1 MYHEVAKEPG
11 FTLKAVDLQGE
22 SSVFMS
28 LPAPGYEI
36 EEPTPSPDGKYVV
49 ARRDEKSIVVIDVAN
64 QATQTIDN
72 ASSYSWARDGLE
84 VVENNVSRVY
94 RLKQVGHWFTDDQ
107 PNRGECL
114 RLCVNGH
121 THLKRSWSLMA
132 K

>member
-1 MYHEVAKEPG
+1 MAKVLVDYPSQYVVLLGWFGDKLLYHEFAREPG

-72 ASSYSWARDGLE
+72 ASSYSWARDG
-84 VVENNVSRVY
+84 
-94 RLKQVGHWFTDDQ
+94 
-107 PNRGECL
+107 
-114 RLCVNGH
+114 
-121 THLKRSWSLMA
+121 
-132 K
+132 